1 MPGRVS
7 GIVILRGGGGGG
19 GGPNHALVC
28 PPASHVRYTLQ
39 LLREDAA
46 LYLSELLRKLKD
58 RFGDEVIYDKKR
70 VSRELVLLR
79 WTKKKLVTMA
89 TQQDMV
95 LRGRFKTLMCANYHP
110 GEIIW
115 IDEMHKGWAEMG
127 RRRRGRAKKGRKV
140 GEGDAVTL
148 TTPFM
153 PSYFLRTSSGFN
165 ETRR

>member
-1 MPGRVS
+1 M
-7 GIVILRGGGGGG
+7 
-19 GGPNHALVC
+19 
-28 PPASHVRYTLQ
+28 
-39 LLREDAA
+39 
-46 LYLSELLRKLKD
+46 
-58 RFGDEVIYDKKR
+58 IYDKKR

-79 WTKKKLVTMA
+79 WTKKMLVTMA

-110 GEIIW
+110 AEIIW

-148 TTPFM
+148 TAPFM
-153 PSYFLRTSSGFN
+153 PSYFLRSGFN
-165 ETRR
+165 ETGR